1 LSARKGGYND
11 LYRTKINKMSMV
23 LTRKVKFEN
32 CDENGKLSKYEIL
45 LDWSSDSV
53 LNIIVNNEDDKEMHG
68 ALFRE
73 EIDLD

>member
-1 LSARKGGYND
+1 
-11 LYRTKINKMSMV
+11 MSMV
-23 LTRKVKFEN
+23 LNRKVKFEN

-53 LNIIVNNEDDKEMHG
+53 LNIIVNNEDDKEMQG